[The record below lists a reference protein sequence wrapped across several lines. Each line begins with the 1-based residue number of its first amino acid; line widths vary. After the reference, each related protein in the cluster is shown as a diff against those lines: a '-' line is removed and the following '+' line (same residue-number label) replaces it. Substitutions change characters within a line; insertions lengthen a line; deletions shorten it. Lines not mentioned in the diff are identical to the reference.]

1 MNTIQTFLSQLG
13 ACSEAREYF
22 ANASSIEEVVKTCPR
37 GDWGLWLACRLNV
50 DKRLLTLAKGHCA
63 NTVRHL
69 MKDPRSTAAVD
80 AAIAYGE
87 GRIGVDELE
96 EARKGARD
104 AANAYY
110 DAYAATY
117 AAVAAAAYHA
127 AAAAAAYAAD
137 SAAAYAATAA
147 AYAADAASAAARTV
161 NQLATADICRKYLG
175 EFIREKCIFL
185 L

>member
-1 MNTIQTFLSQLG
+1 M
-13 ACSEAREYF
+13 
-22 ANASSIEEVVKTCPR
+22 
-37 GDWGLWLACRLNV
+37 
-50 DKRLLTLAKGHCA
+50 
-63 NTVRHL
+63 
-69 MKDPRSTAAVD
+69 
-80 AAIAYGE
+80 
-87 GRIGVDELE
+87 E

-137 SAAAYAATAA
+137 
-147 AYAADAASAAARTV
+147 AASAAARTV